1 MPNLWTIS
9 QTEETNADAG
19 RLGDPAGNLFLEACP
34 ALPCFA
40 LATLVKSCFC
50 SGWCWHLF
58 PPEQGSSLPTEG
70 NLSHM
75 RVPTHLERLGVMP
88 GDVPRLTPSRRTCPL
103 VLHHSWLVKGP
114 WSCWGR
120 RRALSVGSKARP
132 GWVKACT
139 SSLGRPQR
147 YSEWGCPEK
156 LRGEPHHEWHE
167 VAGTDRTDRG
177 KQRSR

>member
-1 MPNLWTIS
+1 MDHF
-9 QTEETNADAG
+9 TNRRDKRRCWEAG
-19 RLGDPAGNLFLEACP
+19 GPCWELVSGGLPCSAMLRLGSPGEELLLLWLVLAFVPPGAG
-34 ALPCFA
+34 
-40 LATLVKSCFC
+40 
-50 SGWCWHLF
+50 LF
-58 PPEQGSSLPTEG
+58 PPHGG

-103 VLHHSWLVKGP
+103 VLHHSWLVAGP

-132 GWVKACT
+132 AWVKACT

-177 KQRSR
+177 KRRSR